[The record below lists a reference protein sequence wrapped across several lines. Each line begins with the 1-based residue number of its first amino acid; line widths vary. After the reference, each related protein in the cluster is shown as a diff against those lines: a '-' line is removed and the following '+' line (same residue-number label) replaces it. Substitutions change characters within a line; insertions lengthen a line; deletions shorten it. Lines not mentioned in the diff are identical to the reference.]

1 MWNAQTKVTTQY
13 PMDQRISVGELVGI
27 LEQRAGSIQRGDEE
41 FVQKITLEWVEVSS
55 ET

>member
-1 MWNAQTKVTTQY
+1 MRNAQTKVTTQY

-41 FVQKITLEWVEVSS
+41 FVQKITPEQAEMSS